1 MCRFFCFRLTRRG
14 LSHSIFA
21 YENADGCD
29 KTNDFPSLSGQQM
42 KKGRSYRSLYF
53 PAWTIVAAVLTLL
66 LVIAVSTYRNMS
78 RERGRM
84 EESLLREG
92 QVIIRAIEA
101 GVRADSLSA
110 PPDPRRL
117 QKLVE
122 EVSRE
127 PEVAAIVIFDKEG
140 NIAATSR
147 PADPAPEKIRGV
159 PSLQLLL
166 RERGMVTRYR
176 EQPDGVQ
183 AFEVI
188 QPFRPYAYQGPPPLR
203 REPEAKPAPQEGP
216 LRRWAEGK
224 IIVLSLH
231 LATFERARKEDSH
244 HTLLMAAILVAL
256 GTGALYFIFI
266 VQNYYLV
273 DRTLDRMKTYTENV
287 VESMADGLIS
297 IDREGKIV
305 TLNRQ
310 AGEIIGA
317 GRERLEGRHIA
328 SVLGEPIAHV
338 LESLK
343 GQSPV
348 RDREMDIH
356 TAKNGGIPLSLS
368 AAPLRDER
376 GQEVGS
382 VLLIKDL
389 REIRNLQEKVR
400 RSERLASLG
409 RLAAGVAH
417 EIRNPLSSIK
427 GFAQYFV
434 KRLSGRDEEQG
445 YAAVMVKEVDRL
457 NRVITD
463 LLDFA
468 GPRETRREP
477 QSLAAIADQA
487 LKLLSPDFA
496 DRKVEVVKAYE
507 PDLPEVPVDR
517 DRISQVFINL
527 LLNALESMEAGGE
540 IRIGLRR
547 CGTPPGV
554 EMSVSD
560 TGSGI
565 AEGDLEQL
573 FEPFFSRKKKGTGLG
588 LAIVHQIIESHRG
601 DIRVESRP
609 GTGTTFRIRLP
620 LNGNG
625 IL

>member
-1 MCRFFCFRLTRRG
+1 MWV
-14 LSHSIFA
+14 
-21 YENADGCD
+21 
-29 KTNDFPSLSGQQM
+29 
-42 KKGRSYRSLYF
+42 KKGKSYRSLYI

-66 LVIAVSTYRNMS
+66 LVIAFSTYRNMS

-84 EESLLREG
+84 EESLIREG
-92 QVIIRAIEA
+92 QVIIRAVEA
-101 GVRADSLSA
+101 SVRADFPST
-110 PPDPRRL
+110 PPDARRL

-127 PEVAAIVIFDKEG
+127 PEVATITIFDKEG
-140 NIAATSR
+140 NITATSR

-166 RERGMVTRYR
+166 KERGMVTRYR
-176 EQPDGVQ
+176 EQPGGAQ

-188 QPFRPYAYQGPPPLR
+188 QPFRPFSYRTPPTLR
-203 REPEAKPAPQEGP
+203 RESEAKPALQEGP
-216 LRRWAEGK
+216 LRRWAEDK
-224 IIVLSLH
+224 MIALSLR
-231 LATFERARKEDSH
+231 LATFETARKEDRH

-310 AGEIIGA
+310 AGEILGS
-317 GRERLEGRHIA
+317 GRERLEGMKIT
-328 SVLGEPIAHV
+328 SVLGEGIGRI
-338 LESLK
+338 LGSME
-343 GQSPV
+343 GQALV

-356 TAKNGGIPLSLS
+356 TDKSGRIPLSLS
-368 AAPLRDER
+368 VAPLKDET
-376 GQEVGS
+376 GQEMGS
-382 VLLIKDL
+382 VLLIKDM
-389 REIRNLQEKVR
+389 REIRDLQEKVH

-434 KRLSGRDEEQG
+434 KRFSGHDEEQG
-445 YAAVMVKEVDRL
+445 YASVMVKEVDRL

-468 GPRETRREP
+468 GPKEPRREP
-477 QSLAAIADQA
+477 QSLETIAEQA
-487 LKLLSPDFA
+487 VKLLTPDLEA
-496 DRKVEVVKAYE
+496 RKVEVVREYE
-507 PDLPEVPVDR
+507 PDLPAVSVDR

-547 CGTPPGV
+547 CGPPPAV
-554 EMSVSD
+554 EASIAD
-560 TGSGI
+560 TGAGI
-565 AEGDLEQL
+565 PEGDLEKV
-573 FEPFFSRKKKGTGLG
+573 FEPFFSGKKKGTGLG

-609 GTGTTFRIRLP
+609 GEGTVFRIRLP
-620 LNGNG
+620 LEGNG
-625 IL
+625 MT

>member
-1 MCRFFCFRLTRRG
+1 
-14 LSHSIFA
+14 
-21 YENADGCD
+21 
-29 KTNDFPSLSGQQM
+29 M
-42 KKGRSYRSLYF
+42 KKGKSYRSLYF

-66 LVIAVSTYRNMS
+66 LVIAISTYRNMS

-101 GVRADSLSA
+101 GVRADSPST
-110 PPDPRRL
+110 PPNARRL

-127 PEVAAIVIFDKEG
+127 PEVATITIFDKEG
-140 NIAATSR
+140 NITATSR
-147 PADPAPEKIRGV
+147 LAGPAPEKIKGV

-176 EQPDGVQ
+176 EQPDGTQ

-188 QPFRPYAYQGPPPLR
+188 QPFRPFSYQTPPALR
-203 REPEAKPAPQEGP
+203 RESEAKSALQEGP
-216 LRRWAEGK
+216 LRRWAEDK
-224 IIVLSLH
+224 MIVLSLR
-231 LATFERARKEDSH
+231 LATFETARKEDRH

-273 DRTLDRMKTYTENV
+273 DRSLDRMKTYTENV

-297 IDREGKIV
+297 IDRERKIV

-310 AGEIIGA
+310 AAEILGS
-317 GRERLEGRHIA
+317 GRERLEGMKIT
-328 SVLGEPIAHV
+328 SVLGEGIV
-338 LESLK
+338 QILGSME
-343 GQSPV
+343 GQALV
-348 RDREMDIH
+348 RDREMDIQKD
-356 TAKNGGIPLSLS
+356 KNGRIPLSLS
-368 AAPLRDER
+368 AAPLRDENGR
-376 GQEVGS
+376 EMGS

-389 REIRNLQEKVR
+389 REIRDLQEKVH

-434 KRLSGRDEEQG
+434 KRFSGHNEEQG
-445 YAAVMVKEVDRL
+445 YASVMVKEVDRL

-468 GPRETRREP
+468 GPKEPRREP
-477 QSLAAIADQA
+477 QSLETIAEQA
-487 LKLLSPDFA
+487 LKLLAPDLEA
-496 DRKVEVVKAYE
+496 RKVSVVKDYD
-507 PDLPEVPVDR
+507 PDLPAVSVDR

-540 IRIGLRR
+540 IRISLHR
-547 CGTPPGV
+547 CGPPPAV
-554 EMSVSD
+554 EASVAD
-560 TGSGI
+560 TGAGI
-565 AEGDLEQL
+565 PESDREKV
-573 FEPFFSRKKKGTGLG
+573 FEPFFSKKRKGTGLG
-588 LAIVHQIIESHRG
+588 LAIVHQIVESHRG

-609 GTGTTFRIRLP
+609 GKGTTFRIRLP
-620 LNGNG
+620 LDGNGNG
-625 IL
+625 SSRREG

>member
-1 MCRFFCFRLTRRG
+1 MKSG
-14 LSHSIFA
+14 
-21 YENADGCD
+21 
-29 KTNDFPSLSGQQM
+29 KTY
-42 KKGRSYRSLYF
+42 KSLYF

-101 GVRADSLSA
+101 GVRADFHSI
-110 PPDPRRL
+110 PPDARRL

-127 PEVAAIVIFDKEG
+127 PEVATITIFDKEG
-140 NIAATSR
+140 NITATSR
-147 PADPAPEKIRGV
+147 PSDPAPEKIKGV

-166 RERGMVTRYR
+166 RERGIVTRYR
-176 EQPDGVQ
+176 EQPGGAQ

-188 QPFRPYAYQGPPPLR
+188 QPFRPFSYQTPPALR
-203 REPEAKPAPQEGP
+203 RESEAKSPLQEGP
-216 LRRWAEGK
+216 LRRWAEDK
-224 IIVLSLH
+224 MIALSLR
-231 LATFERARKEDSH
+231 LATFETARKEDRH
-244 HTLLMAAILVAL
+244 HNLLMAAILVAL
-256 GTGALYFIFI
+256 GIGALYFVFI

-273 DRTLDRMKTYTENV
+273 NRTLDRMKSYTENV

-310 AGEIIGA
+310 AVEILGS
-317 GRERLEGRHIA
+317 GRERLEGMKIT
-328 SVLGEPIAHV
+328 SVLGEGI
-338 LESLK
+338 
-343 GQSPV
+343 GQILRTMEGQALV

-356 TAKNGGIPLSLS
+356 KDEDGRDGRIPLSLS
-368 AAPLRDER
+368 AAPLRDEK
-376 GQEVGS
+376 GQEMGS

-389 REIRNLQEKVR
+389 REIRDLQEKVH

-434 KRLSGRDEEQG
+434 KRFSGHEEEQG
-445 YAAVMVKEVDRL
+445 YASVMVKEVDRL

-468 GPRETRREP
+468 GPKEPRREP
-477 QSLAAIADQA
+477 QSLETIAEQA
-487 LKLLSPDFA
+487 LKLLAPDLEA
-496 DRKVEVVKAYE
+496 RKVEVVKDYE
-507 PDLPEVPVDR
+507 PDLPAVSVDR

-540 IRIGLRR
+540 IRISLRR
-547 CGTPPGV
+547 CGPPPAV
-554 EMSVSD
+554 EASVAD
-560 TGSGI
+560 TGAGI
-565 AEGDLEQL
+565 PEDDLEKV
-573 FEPFFSRKKKGTGLG
+573 FEPFFSRKRKGTGLG

-609 GTGTTFRIRLP
+609 GKGTVFRIRLP
-620 LNGNG
+620 MEGKG
-625 IL
+625 TI

>member
-1 MCRFFCFRLTRRG
+1 MW
-14 LSHSIFA
+14 
-21 YENADGCD
+21 
-29 KTNDFPSLSGQQM
+29 M
-42 KKGRSYRSLYF
+42 KKGKSYRSLYI

-66 LVIAVSTYRNMS
+66 LVIAFSTYRNMS

-84 EESLLREG
+84 EESLIREG
-92 QVIIRAIEA
+92 QVIIRAVEA
-101 GVRADSLSA
+101 SVRADFPST
-110 PPDPRRL
+110 PPDARRL

-127 PEVAAIVIFDKEG
+127 PEVATIVIFDKEG
-140 NIAATSR
+140 NITATSR

-166 RERGMVTRYR
+166 KERGMVTRYR
-176 EQPDGVQ
+176 EQPGGAQ

-188 QPFRPYAYQGPPPLR
+188 QPFRPFSYRTPPTLR
-203 REPEAKPAPQEGP
+203 RESEAKPALQEGP
-216 LRRWAEGK
+216 LRRWAEDK
-224 IIVLSLH
+224 MIALSLR
-231 LATFERARKEDSH
+231 LATFETARKEDRH

-310 AGEIIGA
+310 AGEILGS
-317 GRERLEGRHIA
+317 GRERLEGMKIT
-328 SVLGEPIAHV
+328 SVLGEGIGRI
-338 LESLK
+338 LGSME
-343 GQSPV
+343 GQALV

-356 TAKNGGIPLSLS
+356 TDKSGRIPLSLS
-368 AAPLRDER
+368 VAPLKDET
-376 GQEVGS
+376 GQEMGS
-382 VLLIKDL
+382 VLLIKDM
-389 REIRNLQEKVR
+389 REIRDLQEKVH

-434 KRLSGRDEEQG
+434 KRFSGHDEEQG
-445 YAAVMVKEVDRL
+445 YASVMVKEVDRL

-468 GPRETRREP
+468 GPKEPRREP
-477 QSLAAIADQA
+477 QSLETIAEQA
-487 LKLLSPDFA
+487 VKLLTPDLEA
-496 DRKVEVVKAYE
+496 RKVEVVREYE
-507 PDLPEVPVDR
+507 PDLPAVSVDR

-547 CGTPPGV
+547 CGPPPAV
-554 EMSVSD
+554 EASIAD
-560 TGSGI
+560 TGAGI
-565 AEGDLEQL
+565 PEGDLEKV
-573 FEPFFSRKKKGTGLG
+573 FEPFFSGKKKGTGLG

-609 GTGTTFRIRLP
+609 GEGTVFRIRLP
-620 LNGNG
+620 LEGNG
-625 IL
+625 MT

>member
-1 MCRFFCFRLTRRG
+1 M
-14 LSHSIFA
+14 
-21 YENADGCD
+21 
-29 KTNDFPSLSGQQM
+29 KSG
-42 KKGRSYRSLYF
+42 KSYKSLYF

-66 LVIAVSTYRNMS
+66 LVIAFSTYRNMS
-78 RERGRM
+78 REKGRM

-101 GVRADSLSA
+101 SVRADSPST
-110 PPDPRRL
+110 PPDARRL

-140 NIAATSR
+140 NITATSH
-147 PADPAPEKIRGV
+147 PADPPPEKIRGV

-176 EQPDGVQ
+176 EQPGGTQ

-188 QPFRPYAYQGPPPLR
+188 QPFRPFSYRTLR
-203 REPEAKPAPQEGP
+203 RETEAKSALQEGP
-216 LRRWAEGK
+216 LRRWAADKMIG
-224 IIVLSLH
+224 LSLR
-231 LATFERARKEDSH
+231 LATFEMARQEDRH
-244 HTLLMAAILVAL
+244 HNLLMAAILVAL
-256 GTGALYFIFI
+256 GIGALYFVFI
-266 VQNYYLV
+266 VQNYYRV

-297 IDREGKIV
+297 IDRDGKIV
-305 TLNRQ
+305 TLNKQ
-310 AGEIIGA
+310 AAAILGS
-317 GRERLEGRHIA
+317 GRERLEGMKIA
-328 SVLGEPIAHV
+328 SVLGEEIGQV
-338 LESLK
+338 LGSAEGRSL
-343 GQSPV
+343 V
-348 RDREMDIH
+348 RDREINIH
-356 TAKNGGIPLSLS
+356 KDKNSRIPLSLS
-368 AAPLRDER
+368 VAPLRDEK
-376 GQEVGS
+376 GQEMGS

-389 REIRNLQEKVR
+389 REIRDLQEKVH

-434 KRLSGRDEEQG
+434 KRFSGHDEEQG
-445 YAAVMVKEVDRL
+445 YASVMVKEVDRL

-463 LLDFA
+463 LLEFA
-468 GPRETRREP
+468 GSKEPRRES
-477 QSLAAIADQA
+477 QSLEAIAEQA
-487 LKLLSPDFA
+487 LKLLAPDFEV
-496 DRKVEVVKAYE
+496 RRVEVIKEYE
-507 PDLPEVPVDR
+507 PDLPAVSVDR
-517 DRISQVFINL
+517 DRISQVLINL
-527 LLNALESMEAGGE
+527 VLNALESMEAGGE

-547 CGTPPGV
+547 CGPPPAV
-554 EMSVSD
+554 EILVSD
-560 TGSGI
+560 TGTGI
-565 AEGDLEQL
+565 PEGDLEKV

-609 GTGTTFRIRLP
+609 GEGTVFRIRLP
-620 LNGNG
+620 LDGEVT
-625 IL
+625 I

>member
-1 MCRFFCFRLTRRG
+1 MW
-14 LSHSIFA
+14 
-21 YENADGCD
+21 
-29 KTNDFPSLSGQQM
+29 M
-42 KKGRSYRSLYF
+42 KKGKSYRSLYI

-66 LVIAVSTYRNMS
+66 LVIAFSTYRNMS

-84 EESLLREG
+84 EESLIREG

-101 GVRADSLSA
+101 SVRADFPST

-127 PEVAAIVIFDKEG
+127 PEVATIVIFDKEG
-140 NIAATSR
+140 NITATSR

-166 RERGMVTRYR
+166 KERGMVTRYR
-176 EQPDGVQ
+176 EQPGGAQ

-188 QPFRPYAYQGPPPLR
+188 QPFRPFSYRTPPTLR
-203 REPEAKPAPQEGP
+203 RESEAKPALQEGP
-216 LRRWAEGK
+216 LRRWAEDK
-224 IIVLSLH
+224 MIALSLR
-231 LATFERARKEDSH
+231 LATFETARKEDRH

-310 AGEIIGA
+310 AGEILGS
-317 GRERLEGRHIA
+317 GRERLEGMKIT
-328 SVLGEPIAHV
+328 SVLGEGIGRI
-338 LESLK
+338 LGSME
-343 GQSPV
+343 GQALV

-356 TAKNGGIPLSLS
+356 TDKSGRIPLSLS
-368 AAPLRDER
+368 VAPLKDET
-376 GQEVGS
+376 GQEMGS
-382 VLLIKDL
+382 VLLIKDM
-389 REIRNLQEKVR
+389 REIRDLQEKVH

-434 KRLSGRDEEQG
+434 KRFSGHDEEQG
-445 YAAVMVKEVDRL
+445 YASVMVKEVDRL

-468 GPRETRREP
+468 GPKEPRREP
-477 QSLAAIADQA
+477 QSLETIAEQA
-487 LKLLSPDFA
+487 VKLLTPDLEA
-496 DRKVEVVKAYE
+496 RKVEVVREYE
-507 PDLPEVPVDR
+507 PDLPAVSVDR

-547 CGTPPGV
+547 CGPPPAV
-554 EMSVSD
+554 EASIAD
-560 TGSGI
+560 TGAGI
-565 AEGDLEQL
+565 PEGDLEKV
-573 FEPFFSRKKKGTGLG
+573 FEPFFSGKKKGTGLG

-609 GTGTTFRIRLP
+609 GEGTVFRIRLP
-620 LNGNG
+620 LEGNG
-625 IL
+625 MT

>member
-1 MCRFFCFRLTRRG
+1 MW
-14 LSHSIFA
+14 
-21 YENADGCD
+21 
-29 KTNDFPSLSGQQM
+29 M
-42 KKGRSYRSLYF
+42 KKGKSYRSLYI

-66 LVIAVSTYRNMS
+66 LVIAFSTYRNMS

-84 EESLLREG
+84 EESLIREG
-92 QVIIRAIEA
+92 QVIIRAVEA
-101 GVRADSLSA
+101 SVRADFPST
-110 PPDPRRL
+110 PPDARRL

-127 PEVAAIVIFDKEG
+127 PEVATIVIFDKEG
-140 NIAATSR
+140 NITATSR

-166 RERGMVTRYR
+166 KERGMVTRYR
-176 EQPDGVQ
+176 EQPGGAQ

-188 QPFRPYAYQGPPPLR
+188 QPFRPFSYRTPPTLR
-203 REPEAKPAPQEGP
+203 RESEAKPALQEGP
-216 LRRWAEGK
+216 LRRWAEDK
-224 IIVLSLH
+224 MIALSLR
-231 LATFERARKEDSH
+231 LATFETARKEDRH

-310 AGEIIGA
+310 AGEILGS
-317 GRERLEGRHIA
+317 GRERLEGMKIT
-328 SVLGEPIAHV
+328 SVLGEGIGRI
-338 LESLK
+338 LGSME
-343 GQSPV
+343 GQALV

-356 TAKNGGIPLSLS
+356 TDKSGRIPLSLS
-368 AAPLRDER
+368 VAPLKDET
-376 GQEVGS
+376 GQEMGS
-382 VLLIKDL
+382 VLLIKDM
-389 REIRNLQEKVR
+389 REIRDLQEKVH

-434 KRLSGRDEEQG
+434 KRFSGHDEEQG
-445 YAAVMVKEVDRL
+445 YASVMVKEVDRL

-468 GPRETRREP
+468 GPKEPRREP
-477 QSLAAIADQA
+477 QSLETIAEQA
-487 LKLLSPDFA
+487 VKLLTPDLEA
-496 DRKVEVVKAYE
+496 RKVEVVREYE
-507 PDLPEVPVDR
+507 PDLPAVSVDR

-547 CGTPPGV
+547 CGPPPAV
-554 EMSVSD
+554 EASVAD
-560 TGSGI
+560 TGAGI
-565 AEGDLEQL
+565 PEGDLEKV
-573 FEPFFSRKKKGTGLG
+573 FEPFFSGKKKGTGLG

-609 GTGTTFRIRLP
+609 GEGTVFRIRLP
-620 LNGNG
+620 LEGNG
-625 IL
+625 MT

>member
-1 MCRFFCFRLTRRG
+1 MW
-14 LSHSIFA
+14 I
-21 YENADGCD
+21 
-29 KTNDFPSLSGQQM
+29 
-42 KKGRSYRSLYF
+42 KKGKSYRSLYF

-66 LVIAVSTYRNMS
+66 LVIAISTYRNMS

-101 GVRADSLSA
+101 GVRADSPSTS
-110 PPDPRRL
+110 PDARRL

-127 PEVAAIVIFDKEG
+127 PEVATITIFDKEG

-166 RERGMVTRYR
+166 RERGIVTRYR
-176 EQPDGVQ
+176 EQPGGAQ

-188 QPFRPYAYQGPPPLR
+188 QPFRPFSYQTPPPLR
-203 REPEAKPAPQEGP
+203 RESEVKSALQERE
-216 LRRWAEGK
+216 LRRWAEDK
-224 IIVLSLH
+224 MIALSLH
-231 LATFERARKEDSH
+231 LTTFEMARREDRH

-310 AGEIIGA
+310 AGEILGS
-317 GRERLEGRHIA
+317 GRERLEGNKIT
-328 SVLGEPIAHV
+328 SVLGEEIGQILASM
-338 LESLK
+338 E

-356 TAKNGGIPLSLS
+356 QDKNGRIPLSLS
-368 AAPLRDER
+368 AAPLRDEK
-376 GQEVGS
+376 GEEMGS

-389 REIRNLQEKVR
+389 REIRDLQEKVH

-427 GFAQYFV
+427 GFAQYFM
-434 KRLSGRDEEQG
+434 KRFSGHDEEQG
-445 YAAVMVKEVDRL
+445 YASVMVKEVDRL

-468 GPRETRREP
+468 GSKEPRREP
-477 QSLAAIADQA
+477 QSLETIADQV
-487 LKLLSPDFA
+487 LKLLAPDLEI
-496 DRKVEVVKAYE
+496 RKVVVVKEYE
-507 PDLPEVPVDR
+507 PNLPAVSVDR

-540 IRIGLRR
+540 IRISLRR
-547 CGTPPGV
+547 CGPPPAV
-554 EMSVSD
+554 EASVSD
-560 TGSGI
+560 TGAGI
-565 AEGDLEQL
+565 PDGDLEQV

-609 GTGTTFRIRLP
+609 GKGTVFRIRLP
-620 LNGNG
+620 LDGKG
-625 IL
+625 AK